1 MIKKIKDDLMTVVSG
16 LIVTMIIAGLSMGIV
31 ALLPVDFVG
40 ATVVALFI
48 GMLVGNLWTL
58 PEQVKPG
65 VQFAAKRL
73 LKVFIILLGAS
84 MNMALIAEVGVQ
96 ALILL
101 AFTIGTAFIAGKL
114 LGKFFGTSSEL
125 SALLS
130 AGVAICGGSA
140 ISALSPVIEAEEEE
154 TTYAIST
161 VFLFDMVLII
171 LFPLVGQLLGF
182 SDQIMGFWS
191 GTAINDTS
199 SVVAAS
205 FAFSA
210 GAGAIATTV
219 KLTRTLGIIPV
230 VLTYGALQSREGDS
244 WQQTLGRVF
253 PWFIV
258 LFVGLALANT
268 VGWIPEELGAPLNDL
283 RKFLMVTALAGV
295 GLKTDLNTIRTVGA
309 KPFLHALILSAAVI
323 VIAIVV
329 ILGLIV

>member
-1 MIKKIKDDLMTVVSG
+1 MTVVSG
-16 LIVTMIIAGLSMGIV
+16 LIVTMVIAGLSMGIV

-230 VLTYGALQSREGDS
+230 VLTYGALQSREGDN

-268 VGWIPEELGAPLNDL
+268 VGWIPEELVGAPLNDL

-309 KPFLHALILSAAVI
+309 KPFLHALILSVAVI
-323 VIAIVV
+323 VVAIVV